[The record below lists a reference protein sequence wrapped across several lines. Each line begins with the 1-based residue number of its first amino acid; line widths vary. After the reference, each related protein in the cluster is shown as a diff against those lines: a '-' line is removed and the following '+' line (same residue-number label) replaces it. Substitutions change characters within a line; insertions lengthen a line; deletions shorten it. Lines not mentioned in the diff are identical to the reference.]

1 MCGLTIFYNAPNYP
15 EYIHDLKEFIKNR
28 GPDHLSYNKIE
39 DLHCIFS
46 RLAIQDISENGH
58 QPFISKSKKFFI
70 LFNGEIYN
78 HLEIRNQISKEFSKD
93 DWKSTSDTETLI
105 ESFDLYGVEKTLK
118 IIEGMFSI
126 FLYEFEK
133 KKVTLVNDVFG
144 QKPLYYQIE
153 KNYFVISSSLNSFKF
168 LKNKINHESI
178 SSLLKNNYIEHEKT
192 IYMSVKK
199 LKPASYIQFH
209 INGSFNDTKEKI
221 FYDKAKKFHNLNLSY
236 DEIKKS
242 LKQKLF
248 DSVEQQLISD
258 VPIGTFLSGGIDSS
272 LITSIASKIH
282 TKKIDTFTI
291 GFENIKFDE
300 AIHAKRIADY
310 LGTNHHENYLNQN
323 NINEILDN
331 VFDAYDEPFSDSSQI
346 PSLLLCR
353 FSSKKIKVCLSGD
366 GGDELFGGYNR
377 YVFNVKLWNFINKFP
392 FIFRSGIRKL
402 FLSNLN
408 FFLKPTIFL
417 AQILNKRFKNVHYFD
432 QKLIK
437 LFDSI
442 NAKDLF
448 NFSNKFLSH
457 ANDELLDK
465 LLISKIE
472 YEENNHSYE
481 QNTEGL
487 MNKDIH
493 EYLSGDLL
501 VKMDRASM
509 FYGLEVRSPFLNKDI
524 FEFANQIP
532 LKYKINGQNSKI
544 IIKDILSDFL
554 PKNLFERPKQGF
566 LIPLHQILTD
576 TLFNKKFNKLF
587 EKEKIIKQNIF
598 DSKTIFS
605 LVSSFQNGNYFNQ
618 YLLWDIICLQK
629 WLDKNLE
636 H

>member
-1 MCGLTIFYNAPNYP
+1 M
-15 EYIHDLKEFIKNR
+15 
-28 GPDHLSYNKIE
+28 
-39 DLHCIFS
+39 
-46 RLAIQDISENGH
+46 
-58 QPFISKSKKFFI
+58 
-70 LFNGEIYN
+70 
-78 HLEIRNQISKEFSKD
+78 
-93 DWKSTSDTETLI
+93 
-105 ESFDLYGVEKTLK
+105 
-118 IIEGMFSI
+118 
-126 FLYEFEK
+126 
-133 KKVTLVNDVFG
+133 
-144 QKPLYYQIE
+144 
-153 KNYFVISSSLNSFKF
+153 
-168 LKNKINHESI
+168 
-178 SSLLKNNYIEHEKT
+178 
-192 IYMSVKK
+192 
-199 LKPASYIQFH
+199 
-209 INGSFNDTKEKI
+209 
-221 FYDKAKKFHNLNLSY
+221 
-236 DEIKKS
+236 
-242 LKQKLF
+242 KQKLF

-300 AIHAKRIADY
+300 AIYAKRIADY

-448 NFSNKFLSH
+448 NFSKKFSSH

-618 YLLWDIICLQK
+618 YLLWDLICLQK